1 MSHIQKLLFRYQGP
15 ADAQFSATHK
25 PEAIRAKV
33 NSGRLRSQVFAYTVT
48 NQVINTFLEIGL
60 PFILRFVNDV
70 RSGKAGVTDIFK
82 GGKKEDEKAAQGED
96 VEKKFLDKVEAEL
109 ALPEYNIF
117 VDYAEMVTQ
126 FGYVVIWSIVWPI
139 APLFALINNY
149 FELRS
154 DALKISKHVRR
165 PLGDRVET
173 IGTWIDAL
181 SIIAWMG
188 AWTSTTLIE
197 LFRPRP
203 SLLGVRKTVAN
214 FLAAHDVA
222 PTFSQIVPTL
232 IPIAFYALAASH
244 GYFILRAVVNGIAER
259 VYWRGSPEELAE
271 EQARTNMSKTGVE
284 DALDAHEDSQIKKN
298 YTFPQGDAA
307 FWDGGKGGV
316 QEIVRVLKTE

>member
-1 MSHIQKLLFRYQGP
+1 MTEV
-15 ADAQFSATHK
+15 FS
-25 PEAIRAKV
+25 R
-33 NSGRLRSQVFAYTVT
+33 
-48 NQVINTFLEIGL
+48 
-60 PFILRFVNDV
+60 
-70 RSGKAGVTDIFK
+70 
-82 GGKKEDEKAAQGED
+82 GKKDESKAASTEQD
-96 VEKKFLDKVEAEL
+96 SEKRFLDKVEEEL

-139 APLFALINNY
+139 APVFALINNY

-165 PLGDRVET
+165 PMGDRVET

-188 AWTSTTLIE
+188 AWTSATLIE

-214 FLAAHDVA
+214 FLASHDVA
-222 PTFSQIVPTL
+222 PTFHQIVPTL

-244 GYFILRAVVNGIAER
+244 GHFILRAIVNAVAER
-259 VYWRGSPEELAE
+259 VFWRGSPEELE
-271 EQARTNMSKTGVE
+271 EEHARTRMSTTGIDDAIGKHEESLEKQGFSSFPEGE
-284 DALDAHEDSQIKKN
+284 DKRA
-298 YTFPQGDAA
+298 YTFAQGDGA
-307 FWDGGKGGV
+307 FWDGGKSGV
-316 QEIVRVLKTE
+316 NEIVRLFKTE